1 MVKGADIYFLG
12 LLCSF
17 FALLCSFFTVEI
29 FTGLVRLDLFPSAF
43 RFGLNWLIKEMAN
56 IFKERFS
63 FFFLFLQL
71 NFAYSHSVCP
81 SVQITLERNPER
93 KLYGLTDTDVWGT
106 DVMYLPV
113 KQGGF
118 IPPRD

>member
-17 FALLCSFFTVEI
+17 FTVELY
-29 FTGLVRLDLFPSAF
+29 TGLVRLDLFPSAF

-56 IFKERFS
+56 IFKERFF

-81 SVQITLERNPER
+81 SVQIILERNPER
-93 KLYGLTDTDVWGT
+93 KLYGLTDTDVWGGRCNVSASQAGRFYPAT
-106 DVMYLPV
+106 
-113 KQGGF
+113 
-118 IPPRD
+118 